1 MDRATKLFRVR
12 RTVLQMLEDR
22 GYVISDAEKVCVP
35 SDRRALAL
43 ARPTLALTL
52 SLALRAGS
60 FTRKQWISTDS

>member
-1 MDRATKLFRVR
+1 MDRSTRLFRVR

-35 SDRRALAL
+35 SDRRALA
-43 ARPTLALTL
+43 RPTLALTL

-60 FTRKQWISTDS
+60 FTRKQWIWTDS